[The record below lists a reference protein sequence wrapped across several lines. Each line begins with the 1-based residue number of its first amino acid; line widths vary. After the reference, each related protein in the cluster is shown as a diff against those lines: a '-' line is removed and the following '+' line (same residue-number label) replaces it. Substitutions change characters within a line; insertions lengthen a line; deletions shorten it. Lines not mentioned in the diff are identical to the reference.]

1 MKPGL
6 DVVFERYRGLV
17 RGKRIGLIVNPASVN
32 RTFHH
37 ASDLFLASPDCHL
50 VALFGPQHG
59 ISSTT
64 QDNMIQWEGG
74 RDERTGLPVYSLYG
88 ATRIPTEEMVR
99 DLDALVCDLPDVG
112 TRVYTFAATMANCM
126 IAARQYDKEM
136 IVLDRPNPIGGVQV
150 EGGLVEPGFESFVGM
165 FPIPLRHGMTMGEL
179 ALLFNEAF
187 GIGCRLSVVPMDGWQ
202 RQMWYDQTD
211 LPWIMPSPN
220 MPTLDTATVYP
231 GTVLVEGTL
240 LSEGR
245 GTTRPFELIGAPFID
260 PYRLVK
266 QLAGEKL
273 PGVFF
278 RPCFFTPTFQKHQGK
293 VCGGV
298 QIHVLDRR
306 QFKPVITGIAL
317 LKAIHRLYPDQFAWR
332 QPPYEYVYDKL
343 PFDVIAGSDRLRQ
356 QIVADIPLAEI
367 EASWQSDLTRFLE
380 MRRPYLLY

>member
-59 ISSTT
+59 LSSTT
-64 QDNMIQWEGG
+64 QDNMIEWEGG

-99 DLDALVCDLPDVG
+99 DVDVLVCDLPDVG

-202 RQMWYDQTD
+202 RQMWYDQTG

-278 RPCFFTPTFQKHQGK
+278 RPCFFAPTFQKHQGK

-298 QIHVLDRR
+298 QIHVLDRQ

-317 LKAIHRLYPDQFAWR
+317 LKTIHRLYPDQFAWR

>member
-6 DVVFERYRGLV
+6 EVVFERYRGLV
-17 RGKRIGLIVNPASVN
+17 RSKRIGLIVNPASVN

-37 ASDLFLASPDCHL
+37 ASDLFLACPDCHL

-64 QDNMIQWEGG
+64 QDNMIEWEGG

-99 DLDALVCDLPDVG
+99 DVDALVCDLPDVG

-136 IVLDRPNPIGGVQV
+136 IVLDRPNPIGGEQI

-202 RQMWYDQTD
+202 RAMWYDQTD

-266 QLAGEKL
+266 QLAEEKL

-278 RPCFFTPTFQKHQGK
+278 RPCFFAPMFQKHQGK

-298 QIHVLDRR
+298 QIHVLDRQ
-306 QFKPVITGIAL
+306 QFKPVITAVAL
-317 LKAIHRLYPDQFAWR
+317 LKAIHRLYPDQFGWR

-343 PFDVIAGSDRLRQ
+343 PFDVIAGSDKLRR
-356 QIVADIPLAEI
+356 QIVSDVPLAEI
-367 EASWQSDLTRFLE
+367 EASWQPDLTRFRE
-380 MRRPYLLY
+380 MRSSYLLY

>member
-6 DVVFERYRGLV
+6 EVVFERYRGLIC
-17 RGKRIGLIVNPASVN
+17 GKRIGLIVNPASVN
-32 RTFHH
+32 RSFHH

-64 QDNMIQWEGG
+64 QDNMIEWEGG
-74 RDERTGLPVYSLYG
+74 RDERTGLPVFSLYG

-99 DLDALVCDLPDVG
+99 DVDALVCDLPDVG

-126 IAARQYDKEM
+126 IAARQFDIEM
-136 IVLDRPNPIGGVQV
+136 IVLDRPNPIGGEQI

-187 GIGCRLSVVPMDGWQ
+187 GIGCRLSVVPMEGWQ
-202 RQMWYDQTD
+202 RTMWYDQTD

-266 QLAGEKL
+266 ELAEEKL

-278 RPCFFTPTFQKHQGK
+278 RPCFFAPTFQKHQGE

-298 QIHVLDRR
+298 QIHVLDRQ
-306 QFKPVITGIAL
+306 QFKPVITAVAL
-317 LKAIHRLYPDQFAWR
+317 LKAIYRLYPDHFAWQ
-332 QPPYEYVYDKL
+332 QPPYEYVYDRL
-343 PFDVIAGSDRLRQ
+343 PFDIIAGSDKLRQ

-367 EASWQSDLTRFLE
+367 EASWQPDLTRFRE
-380 MRRPYLLY
+380 MRSSYLLY

>member
-32 RTFHH
+32 RTFQH

-59 ISSTT
+59 LSSTT
-64 QDNMIQWEGG
+64 QDNMIEWEGG

-99 DLDALVCDLPDVG
+99 DVDVLVCDLPDVG

-202 RQMWYDQTD
+202 RQMWYDQTG

-278 RPCFFTPTFQKHQGK
+278 RPCFFAPTFQKHQGK

-298 QIHVLDRR
+298 QIHVLDRQ

-317 LKAIHRLYPDQFAWR
+317 LKTIHRLYPDQFAWR